1 VDCKHG
7 QTVNSDRSG
16 CTSPRCPEG
25 SHTVPDATGATCR
38 CEEGFDPDTR
48 TNSTS
53 TLSCH
58 LRCGSSE
65 ASSDGAT
72 CACTGNTYD
81 TSLHGILICSASGWE
96 PAEIDHTYQEAQQ
109 LRSQGVKCVACP
121 TECIRCT
128 EQTSGIATVREGWRL
143 NVSTTAALVAQLAQG
158 KDGRPQQVYSCP
170 YQDTDCPEFAL
181 SGTLDEASCRNHH
194 TGPLCAT
201 CEQGFSRRG
210 SSDNACEECR
220 DISDYIATKFGL
232 PVVWFAVIVAT
243 VVLAVCVAVC
253 LLAEQLRWVKKEV
266 KCNLR
271 IVIGSAQ
278 VLSLL
283 PSVLELVFPPHP
295 RAALSFVGLFVAD
308 LREILRFECW
318 GWTWYD
324 KWLASVFGLPLL
336 LALPIAAHWLWHY
349 CPARHIA
356 GEAKQATVG
365 ALFFVAM
372 LIYPQLSASILSALR
387 CRQLGEESS
396 YLEADYSVD
405 CTSQR
410 YSDYNMLALVL
421 VAVVPF
427 GFPLGLLAALLHQWR
442 HSREPLD
449 QANGALTQ
457 SDATYDEDAS
467 AAEEAVVPLA
477 WLRDELLSLRPRALQ
492 KRADEAG
499 VDEGALDEAEDSDA
513 IVELILDR
521 LAAHGSLVESH
532 YQRVH
537 VTFGFCMEDY
547 RNECYWFEPVDL
559 LRKLALSGLL
569 QFVHRGTAAQCFCGS
584 AIAFVSFGVQQWLR
598 PYREPESNVLK
609 ALVDTQLFLTF
620 LISFILKVLPGSTAA
635 SRSALCSTG
644 GCCCARWGCSWLRR
658 SG

>member
-1 VDCKHG
+1 M
-7 QTVNSDRSG
+7 
-16 CTSPRCPEG
+16 
-25 SHTVPDATGATCR
+25 
-38 CEEGFDPDTR
+38 
-48 TNSTS
+48 
-53 TLSCH
+53 
-58 LRCGSSE
+58 
-65 ASSDGAT
+65 
-72 CACTGNTYD
+72 
-81 TSLHGILICSASGWE
+81 
-96 PAEIDHTYQEAQQ
+96 EIDHTYQEAQQ
-109 LRSQGVKCVACP
+109 LRSQGVKCAACP
-121 TECIRCT
+121 TECIRC
-128 EQTSGIATVREGWRL
+128 TSGIATVREGWRL
-143 NVSTTAALVAQLAQG
+143 NVSTTAALVAPLAQG

-181 SGTLDEASCRNHH
+181 SGNLDEASCRNHH

-232 PVVWFAVIVAT
+232 PVVWFAVVVAT
-243 VVLAVCVAVC
+243 MVLAVCVAVC
-253 LLAEQLRWVKKEV
+253 LLAEHLWRVKKEV

-283 PSVLELVFPPHP
+283 PSVLELVFPPQP

-324 KWLASVFGLPLL
+324 KWLASVFGLPLV

-356 GEAKQATVG
+356 DEAKQATVG

-410 YSDYNMLALVL
+410 YSDYYMLALVL
-421 VAVVPF
+421 VAVMPF
-427 GFPLGLLAALLHQWR
+427 GFPLGLLAALLHQR
-442 HSREPLD
+442 CHSREPLD
-449 QANGALTQ
+449 Q
-457 SDATYDEDAS
+457 
-467 AAEEAVVPLA
+467 
-477 WLRDELLSLRPRALQ
+477 
-492 KRADEAG
+492 
-499 VDEGALDEAEDSDA
+499 
-513 IVELILDR
+513 
-521 LAAHGSLVESH
+521 
-532 YQRVH
+532 VH

-547 RNECYWFEPVDL
+547 KEERYWFEPVDL

-584 AIAFVSFGVQQWLR
+584 AIAFLSFGVHQWLR
-598 PYREPESNVLK
+598 PYRELGSNVLK

-620 LISFILKVLPGSTAA
+620 LISFILRVLPEINSGEPVGAVFYGWLLLCSMGVLMVAA
-635 SRSALCSTG
+635 IGLTIAQVWWRQKKAPIARLSRPASPTQSALPQELVDAT
-644 GCCCARWGCSWLRR
+644 
-658 SG
+658 